1 MAGAGGR
8 GRFLVLVGALLG
20 VLLTLAGPGAAA
32 HAEVRLYFF
41 WGDGCPHCEAAQPHL
56 RELASANP
64 DLVVVERE
72 VWYDKDNQRE
82 LVSMAARH
90 GFRPTGVPTILLGE
104 RHWVGYS
111 DRIAAE
117 IDQAVA
123 RCLDKGCPD
132 AGAWVAGAAPA
143 PSGSSSPAAFPS
155 TPVDAAVPVAPSPNT
170 LGLPWGGRV
179 NLTTLS
185 LPVTTMVIA
194 AVDGLN
200 PCSLWVLGVLLA
212 LTLRTGSRRVTLV
225 VGLVFITV
233 TGLVYGLFIAGMFT
247 VVGIATLSP
256 WLRALVAIIAI
267 AFALINIKDYFWF
280 RRGPSLTIPDGA
292 KPGIYQRM
300 RGVLANADN
309 LPALVGSTVL
319 LAAGVSIVE
328 LACTAG
334 FPIVWTTLLAERQVP
349 GPAFAGLLVLYL
361 LVYQLDE
368 LVIFGVAVRTLR
380 ASRLQEHQG
389 RVLKLVGGMLM
400 LTLAVVMLVEPVWMS
415 DLGSSLLV
423 LLTALAAAG
432 VVHLVYTAT
441 TKEAL
446 P

>member
-1 MAGAGGR
+1 
-8 GRFLVLVGALLG
+8 
-20 VLLTLAGPGAAA
+20 
-32 HAEVRLYFF
+32 
-41 WGDGCPHCEAAQPHL
+41 
-56 RELASANP
+56 
-64 DLVVVERE
+64 
-72 VWYDKDNQRE
+72 
-82 LVSMAARH
+82 
-90 GFRPTGVPTILLGE
+90 
-104 RHWVGYS
+104 
-111 DRIAAE
+111 
-117 IDQAVA
+117 
-123 RCLDKGCPD
+123 
-132 AGAWVAGAAPA
+132 
-143 PSGSSSPAAFPS
+143 
-155 TPVDAAVPVAPSPNT
+155 
-170 LGLPWGGRV
+170 
-179 NLTTLS
+179 
-185 LPVTTMVIA
+185 
-194 AVDGLN
+194 
-200 PCSLWVLGVLLA
+200 
-212 LTLRTGSRRVTLV
+212 
-225 VGLVFITV
+225 
-233 TGLVYGLFIAGMFT
+233 
-247 VVGIATLSP
+247 
-256 WLRALVAIIAI
+256 
-267 AFALINIKDYFWF
+267 
-280 RRGPSLTIPDGA
+280 
-292 KPGIYQRM
+292 M